1 MNKEVLI
8 IEANR
13 EGYSIEQAENE
24 RTAITVGE
32 LISLLEDFDEDTKI
46 YISNDRGYTYG
57 SVTEYRIHEDWIESE
72 DEEDED

>member
-24 RTAITVGE
+24 RTAITVSE

-57 SVTEYRIHEDWIESE
+57 SVTEYRIHEDWVDE
-72 DEEDED
+72 DE

>member
-1 MNKEVLI
+1 MSKEVLI

-32 LISLLEDFDEDTKI
+32 LISLLEDFDEDTKV
-46 YISNDRGYTYG
+46 YISNDNGYTYG

-72 DEEDED
+72 EEDDED

>member
-72 DEEDED
+72 EEEDEA

>member
-13 EGYSIEQAENE
+13 EGYSIEQAENK

-32 LISLLEDFDEDTKI
+32 LMRLLEDFDEDTKV
-46 YISNDRGYTYG
+46 YISNDNGYTYG
-57 SVTEYRIHEDWIESE
+57 SVTEYRIREDWV
-72 DEEDED
+72 DEDED

>member
-24 RTAITVGE
+24 RTAITVVE
-32 LISLLEDFDEDTKI
+32 LMRLLEDFDEDTKI

-57 SVTEYRIHEDWIESE
+57 SVTEYRIREDWIESE
-72 DEEDED
+72 EEEDEA

>member
-32 LISLLEDFDEDTKI
+32 LMRLLEDFDEDAKV
-46 YISNDRGYTYG
+46 YISNDNSYTYG
-57 SVTEYRIHEDWIESE
+57 SVTEYRIREDWVDE
-72 DEEDED
+72 DE

>member
-1 MNKEVLI
+1 MSKQVLI

-32 LISLLEDFDEDTKI
+32 LISLLEGFDIDTKI

-57 SVTEYRIHEDWIESE
+57 SVTEYRIREDWIESE
-72 DEEDED
+72 DEEDE

>member
-57 SVTEYRIHEDWIESE
+57 SVTEYRIHEDWVDE
-72 DEEDED
+72 DE

>member
-1 MNKEVLI
+1 MSKQVLI

-57 SVTEYRIHEDWIESE
+57 SVTEYRIREDWVESE
-72 DEEDED
+72 EEE

>member
-1 MNKEVLI
+1 MSKEVLI

-32 LISLLEDFDEDTKI
+32 LISLLKDFAEDAKI

-57 SVTEYRIHEDWIESE
+57 SVTEYRIREDWIESE
-72 DEEDED
+72 EEE

>member
-13 EGYSIEQAENE
+13 EGYSIEQAEYE

-32 LISLLEDFDEDTKI
+32 LMRLLEDFDEDTKI

-57 SVTEYRIHEDWIESE
+57 SVTEYRIREDWVDE
-72 DEEDED
+72 DE